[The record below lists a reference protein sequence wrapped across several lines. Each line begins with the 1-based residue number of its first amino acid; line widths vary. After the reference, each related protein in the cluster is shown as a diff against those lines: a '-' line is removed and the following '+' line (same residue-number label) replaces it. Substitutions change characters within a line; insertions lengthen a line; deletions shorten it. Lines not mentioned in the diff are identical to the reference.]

1 MFSKIIHLSIR
12 NKVYVLIAS
21 MLLLIIGIYN
31 LTILP
36 IDAVPDITNNQIVVI
51 TTSPSL
57 SAGDVERFIT
67 IPIEQSLATIPNR
80 VELRSFSRFGLSI
93 VTIVFKD
100 NIDIYWARQQVSENL
115 AEIQSVIPTNI
126 GIPTLGPVTTGLGEI
141 FQYTVVPKK
150 GYEEKYSLQ
159 DLREIQ
165 DWIIRKNLLGTEGV
179 ADVSSFGGK
188 VRQYQI
194 SLEQEKLNAYNVS
207 IQEIFDAIASNNQN
221 AGGAYIERG
230 SNTYSIRTEGLVTTK
245 EELGSIVVKHTL
257 NGIPILVRDV
267 ATVAFGS
274 AIRYGALVQNDYG
287 EVTGGV
293 VMMIKNGNS
302 NHVIKNVKDRI
313 ATIEKG
319 LPEGIVIEPFLDRT
333 KMVNASIRTVSTN
346 LIEGAL
352 IVIFI
357 LVLFLGNIRAGLI
370 VASVIP
376 LSMLFAVIAM
386 NLFGVSGN
394 LMSLGAI
401 DFGLIVDGAVIIVE
415 AVLHQ
420 LHQLIGTQNNN
431 EKSIDTIV
439 ENSSSKMIQSAVF
452 GQAIILIVYVPIL
465 TLVGI
470 EGKMFKPMAQT
481 VCFALI
487 GAFILSLTYI
497 PVMSSL
503 VLKIP
508 PSEKKNFSDK
518 FIQFIEKIYRK
529 TLFTAIRWSK
539 QIIIGTFAIF
549 IVSVYIFST
558 LGGEFIPT
566 LEEGDF
572 AVEFRI
578 LTGGSL
584 QETIDATS
592 KSMQLLKSKF
602 PEIEKIVAK
611 IGSGEIPTDPM
622 PIEAAD
628 MMVVLKNKSDWSSAK
643 SFPELSEKMSHV
655 LEDIPGI
662 SFSFQYPV
670 QMRFNELM
678 TGAKQDVVVKIYG
691 ENLDSLEKYAK
702 KVGNEIQTIN
712 GATQM
717 YVEQVVG
724 LPQIVIQFNRDALA
738 QYGISIQT
746 ANNIVQT
753 MLAGSTAGILYEG
766 ERRFEIVLR
775 MNNAMKKNI
784 DDIKNFYI
792 PTSHGKPVPLST
804 IADVK
809 IVNGPN
815 QIQRDDTKR
824 RIVIGFNV
832 QGRDVASVVEELQKK
847 LPETVSLPAGYF
859 ITYGGQFENLE
870 HAKNR
875 LLIAVPIALLL
886 IFFLLY
892 IAFNSL
898 KNGVLIFTAIPLS
911 AIGGIIALWL
921 RSMPFSISAG
931 IGFIALFGVAV
942 LNGIVLISEI
952 ERRKSMIGT
961 SLLSSIIG
969 GAVSRIRPVLMTA
982 AVASLG
988 FIPMAFST
996 GSGSEVQRPLATV
1009 VIGGLVSSTLL
1020 TLLFLPLVLLA
1031 INHIKLRPKKI
1042 KSISIVGLFF
1052 IIAFVSPFGLEAQ
1065 TSTTPSIRFA
1075 SEAEIIEIVSSNNVR
1090 RKQQLLE
1097 IDASSVLEKSAS
1109 DIPKTILGT
1118 DLGQYNSSF
1127 FDTKFS
1133 VQQSIAFP
1141 TVYSKRYDVLQANT
1155 NVSRAEHQLK
1165 EILLVNETKRIY
1177 NEIQFFA
1184 TQQRIYDEID
1194 SIITQMV
1201 KREEARLQF
1210 GTTDRSAFYQLT
1222 LLKTQ
1227 QSFSKNKNINQLRK
1241 AQIEL
1246 SQLTNDGM
1254 LYMPNE
1260 EFSKRS
1266 IRIDSL
1272 VISHPQIQLAQSR
1285 LSQLQHS
1292 KELRNSQLL
1301 PDIHLS
1307 IANQSLKGWMTTNGV
1322 DQFFSEATT
1331 RYNSVQ
1337 LGFGFSLF
1345 TKADRATIE
1354 SIEVGEAIATLEVQK
1369 TNDLVSNQQ
1378 KRIVSQLKN
1387 NEQLLLQFESSI
1399 IPESDKILSM
1409 FQQQYSVGAIS
1420 YIEWST
1426 NILSVLT
1433 TRLQYLETIR
1443 DFNQTVIEA
1452 EFYNVTTY

>member
-12 NKVYVLIAS
+12 NKVYVLIATI
-21 MLLLIIGIYN
+21 LLLIAGVYN

-51 TTSPSL
+51 TSSPSL
-57 SAGDVERFIT
+57 AAGDVERFIT
-67 IPIEQSLATIPNR
+67 IPIEQSIATIPGR
-80 VELRSFSRFGLSI
+80 IELRSFSRFGLSI

-100 NIDIYWARQQVSENL
+100 EIDIYWARQQVSEHL
-115 AEIQSVIPTNI
+115 SEIQSSIPTSI

-150 GYEEKYSLQ
+150 GFEEKYSLQ

-165 DWIIRKNLLGTEGV
+165 DWIVRKNLLGTEGV

-194 SLEQEKLNAYNVS
+194 SLEQEKLSAFNIT
-207 IQEIFDAIASNNQN
+207 IQEIYDAISANNQN

-230 SNTYSIRTEGLVTTK
+230 SNTYSIRTEGLLTNK
-245 EELGSIVVKHTL
+245 EELGSIVIKHTKD
-257 NGIPILVRDV
+257 GIPILIRDV
-267 ATVAFGS
+267 ASVTFGS
-274 AIRYGALVQNDYG
+274 AIRYGALVQNDLG
-287 EVTGGV
+287 EVAGGV

-302 NHVIKNVKDRI
+302 NQIIKKVKERI

-319 LPEGIVIEPFLDRT
+319 LPEGIAIEPFLDRT
-333 KMVNASIRTVSTN
+333 KMVNASINTVSTN

-420 LHQLIGTQNNN
+420 IQFLIGRQKQTNHTV
-431 EKSIDTIV
+431 DTIV
-439 ENSSSKMIQSAVF
+439 ENANSKMISSAIF

-487 GAFILSLTYI
+487 GACILSITYI

-503 VLKIP
+503 FLKIP
-508 PSEKKNFSDK
+508 EFHKKNFSDR
-518 FIQFIEKIYRK
+518 FIQFFEKIYRK
-529 TLFTAIRWSK
+529 TLFTSIRLSK
-539 QIIIGTFAIF
+539 FIITGTI
-549 IVSVYIFST
+549 IVFVISIYIFTT

-584 QETIDATS
+584 QETIDAS
-592 KSMQLLKSKF
+592 YKSMQLLKSRF
-602 PEIEKIVAK
+602 PEIEKVVAK

-628 MMVVLKNKSDWSSAK
+628 IMIILKPKNQWISAT
-643 SFPELSEKMSHV
+643 SFDELSEKMSHV
-655 LEDIPGI
+655 LEEIPGV

-678 TGAKQDVVVKIYG
+678 TGAKQDIVVKIYG
-691 ENLDSLEKYAK
+691 ENLDSLEKYAQ
-702 KVGNEIQTIN
+702 KVGNKIQTVQ
-712 GATQM
+712 GATQL
-717 YVEQVVG
+717 YVEQVEG
-724 LPQIVIQFNRDALA
+724 LPQIVISFDRNALSR
-738 QYGISIQT
+738 YGVSIES
-746 ANNIVQT
+746 ANTVVQT
-753 MLAGSTAGILYEG
+753 MLAGSTVGTLYEG
-766 ERRFEIVLR
+766 ERRFDIVLR
-775 MNNAMKKNI
+775 MKDAISKNI
-784 DDIKNFYI
+784 EDIKNFYI
-792 PTSHGKPVPLST
+792 PTMHGNTIPLST
-804 IADVK
+804 IANVT
-809 IVNGPN
+809 IVSGPN

-832 QGRDVASVVEELQKK
+832 QGADVASVVAELQKK
-847 LPETVSLPAGYF
+847 LPESVALPSGYF

-892 IAFNSL
+892 LAFKSIQNAI
-898 KNGVLIFTAIPLS
+898 LIFTAIPLS
-911 AIGGIIALWL
+911 IIGGILALWI

-952 ERRKSMIGT
+952 ERRKSMIGA
-961 SLLSSIIG
+961 SLVSSIIG
-969 GAVSRIRPVLMTA
+969 GAISRIRPVLMTA

-996 GSGSEVQRPLATV
+996 SSGSEVQRPLATV

-1020 TLLFLPLVLLA
+1020 TLLFLPLILLA
-1031 INHIKLRPKKI
+1031 IHQFRSKYINKFTAIIFLF
-1042 KSISIVGLFF
+1042 SIV
-1052 IIAFVSPFGLEAQ
+1052 SPLVVNAQ
-1065 TSTTPSIRFA
+1065 TQSTNSIRYVT
-1075 SEAEIIEIVSSNNVR
+1075 EEEILEIVLANNLTH
-1090 RKQQLLE
+1090 KQHLLE
-1097 IDASSVLEKSAS
+1097 IEANKILEQSSA
-1109 DIPKTILGT
+1109 DIPKTVVSS

-1133 VQQSIAFP
+1133 IEQSFSFP
-1141 TVYSKRYDVLQANT
+1141 TVYAKRKEMLEANT
-1155 NVSRAEHQLK
+1155 KVSQAEHQLNEETLK
-1165 EILLVNETKRIY
+1165 HETKQLF
-1177 NEIQFFA
+1177 NEIQFLVA
-1184 TQQRIYDEID
+1184 QQGIYLEID
-1194 SIITQMV
+1194 SILNQMLL
-1201 KREEARLQF
+1201 REEARLKF
-1210 GTTDRSAFYQLT
+1210 GTNDRTAYYQLT
-1222 LLKTQ
+1222 LLITQ
-1227 QSFSKNKNINQLRK
+1227 QTFSRTKNENFLRK

-1246 SQLTNDGM
+1246 MQKTNDGIM
-1254 LYMPNE
+1254 YLPTVTLT
-1260 EFSKRS
+1260 KRS
-1266 IRIDSL
+1266 FKTDSI
-1272 VISHPQIQLAQSR
+1272 VQFHPQIKIAQSR
-1285 LSQLQHS
+1285 LEQIQSS
-1292 KELRNSQLL
+1292 KEVKNSQLL
-1301 PDIHLS
+1301 PDFHLS
-1307 IANQSLKGWMTTNGV
+1307 YANQSLKGWMTSNGGN
-1322 DQFFSEATT
+1322 DFYSDSWNRF
-1331 RYNSVQ
+1331 NSVQ
-1337 LGFGFSLF
+1337 LGLGFSIF
-1345 TKADRATIE
+1345 MKADKATIE
-1354 SIEVGEAIATLEVQK
+1354 SIQVGEAIATLEVKK
-1369 TNDLVSNQQ
+1369 TVDLLSNHQI
-1378 KRIVSQLKN
+1378 RIINQLKLE
-1387 NEQLLLQFESSI
+1387 EQLLQKFETSLV
-1399 IPESDKILSM
+1399 PESQKILAM
-1409 FQQQYSVGAIS
+1409 FQKQYDNGAIS
-1420 YIEWST
+1420 YLEWST

-1443 DFNQTVIEA
+1443 DFNRSVIEA
-1452 EFYNVTTY
+1452 EFYNLPLN

>member
-1 MFSKIIHLSIR
+1 MFSKIIQISIR
-12 NKVYVLIAS
+12 NKIYVLIAS
-21 MLLLIIGIYN
+21 LILFIAGIYN

-57 SAGDVERFIT
+57 AAADVERFIT
-67 IPIEQSLATIPNR
+67 IPIEQSIATIPGR
-80 VELRSFSRFGLSI
+80 IELRSFSRFGLSI

-100 NIDIYWARQQVSENL
+100 NIDIYWARQQVSEQL
-115 AEIQSVIPTNI
+115 SQIQSSIPTSI

-141 FQYTVVPKK
+141 FQYTVVAKK

-165 DWIIRKNLLGTEGV
+165 DWIVRKNLLGTEGV

-194 SLEQEKLNAYNVS
+194 SLEQEKLSAFNIS
-207 IQEIFDAIASNNQN
+207 IQEIFDAVNANNEN

-230 SNTYSIRTEGLVTTK
+230 SNTYSIRTEGLITNK
-245 EELGSIVVKHTL
+245 ETLQSIVVRRTKE
-257 NGIPILVRDV
+257 GIPIVLGDV
-267 ATVAFGS
+267 ATVEDGS
-274 AIRYGALVQNDYG
+274 ALRYGALVQSSIG
-287 EVTGGV
+287 EVSGGI

-302 NHVIKNVKDRI
+302 SQIIKNVKDKI
-313 ATIEKG
+313 ALIEKG
-319 LPEGIVIEPFLDRT
+319 LPEGIAIEPFLDRT
-333 KMVNASIRTVSTN
+333 KMVNASISTVSTN

-352 IVIFI
+352 IVIFV

-386 NLFGVSGN
+386 NIFGVSGN

-415 AVLHQ
+415 SVLHQ
-420 LHQLIGTQNNN
+420 IQQHVSVHQKTEN
-431 EKSIDTIV
+431 SIDSIV
-439 ENSSSKMIQSAVF
+439 ESSSSKMIQSAVF
-452 GQAIILIVYVPIL
+452 GQAIILIVYIPIL

-487 GAFILSLTYI
+487 GAFILSLTYV
-497 PVMSSL
+497 PVMSAL
-503 VLKIP
+503 ILKFP
-508 PSEKKNFSDK
+508 TRTKRTFSDI
-518 FIQFIEKIYRK
+518 FIQFIERWYRK
-529 TLFTAIRWSK
+529 TLLGAIRKSSF
-539 QIIIGTFAIF
+539 ILVGTIVIF
-549 IVSVYIFST
+549 IASVLLFIT

-584 QETIDATS
+584 QETIDAS
-592 KSMQLLKSKF
+592 YKSMQLLQSKF
-602 PEIEKIVAK
+602 PEIEKVVAK

-622 PIEAAD
+622 PMEAAD
-628 MMVVLKNKSDWSSAK
+628 MMIILKKKSEWTSAN
-643 SFPELSEKMSHV
+643 SFDELAEKMSHT

-691 ENLDSLEKYAK
+691 ESLDSLEKYAQ
-702 KVGNEIQTIN
+702 KVSSQIQTIS

-717 YVEQVVG
+717 YVEQVIG
-724 LPQIVIQFNRDALA
+724 LPQIVVQFHRDALA
-738 QYGISIQT
+738 RNGISIQT
-746 ANNIVQT
+746 ANSVVQT
-753 MLAGSTAGILYEG
+753 MLAGSTAGSVYEG
-766 ERRFEIVLR
+766 ERRFDIVLR
-775 MNNAMKKNI
+775 MKNAMSKNI

-792 PTSHGKPVPLST
+792 PTSHGNFVQLSS
-804 IADVK
+804 IADIK

-832 QGRDVASVVEELQKK
+832 QGSDVASVVEELQTK
-847 LPETVSLPAGYF
+847 LSTNISLPSGYF

-875 LLIAVPIALLL
+875 LLIAVPLALLL

-892 IAFNSL
+892 IAFSSFKNSI
-898 KNGVLIFTAIPLS
+898 LIFSAIPLS
-911 AIGGIIALWL
+911 AIGGIVALWL

-952 ERRKSMIGT
+952 ERRKTQIGT
-961 SLLSSIIG
+961 SLLYSIIS

-1020 TLLFLPLVLLA
+1020 TLLFIPLVLLA
-1031 INHIKLRPKKI
+1031 IQRFSFKSFSFKNRTTVLVVLL
-1042 KSISIVGLFF
+1042 SISIS
-1052 IIAFVSPFGLEAQ
+1052 ATSATAQMNQQESTQYVSEK
-1065 TSTTPSIRFA
+1065 
-1075 SEAEIIEIVSSNNVR
+1075 EIVEIVVENNLS
-1090 RKQQLLE
+1090 RKQQLLG
-1097 IDASSVLEKSAS
+1097 IDASKILEQTSAE
-1109 DIPKTILGT
+1109 IPKTLLST

-1133 VQQSIAFP
+1133 LQQSFEFP
-1141 TVYSKRYDVLQANT
+1141 TVYSNRSDLLQANT
-1155 NVSRAEHQLK
+1155 KVSLSEYQLN
-1165 EILLVNETKRIY
+1165 EALLRTETKRLY
-1177 NEIQFFA
+1177 VEIQYYLA
-1184 TQQRIYDEID
+1184 QQRIYEEID
-1194 SIITQMV
+1194 SILIQMMI
-1201 KREEARLQF
+1201 REEAKLQF
-1210 GTTDRSAFYQLT
+1210 GSTD
-1222 LLKTQ
+1222 KTAMYHISLVQSQ
-1227 QSFSKNKNINQLRK
+1227 QSFAKTKNANLLRT

-1246 SQLTNDGM
+1246 SQLTNTRV
-1254 LYMPNE
+1254 LYLP
-1260 EFSKRS
+1260 SVPLTKRN
-1266 IRIDSL
+1266 IVRDTTTA
-1272 VISHPQIQLAQSR
+1272 VHPQIQLARTMLDQQKYTR
-1285 LSQLQHS
+1285 
-1292 KELRNSQLL
+1292 EVRNSQLL
-1301 PDIHLS
+1301 PEIHLS

-1322 DQFFSEATT
+1322 DEYYSDAGN

-1337 LGFGFSLF
+1337 IGFGISLF
-1345 TKADRATIE
+1345 SKAERAMIE
-1354 SIEVGEAIATLEVQK
+1354 SIQVGEAIAELEIRK
-1369 TNDLVSNQQ
+1369 SNDNLTNQQ
-1378 KRIVSQLKN
+1378 SRIATNLRA
-1387 NEQLLLQFESSI
+1387 NEQLLQQYEKTL
-1399 IPESDKILSM
+1399 IPESEKILTL
-1409 FQQQYSVGAIS
+1409 FQQQYALGAIS

-1443 DFNQTVIEA
+1443 DFNQSAIEA

>member
-1 MFSKIIHLSIR
+1 MFSKIIHISIR
-12 NKVYVLIAS
+12 NKIYVLIAS
-21 MLLLIIGIYN
+21 LILFIAGIYN

-57 SAGDVERFIT
+57 AAADVERFIT
-67 IPIEQSLATIPNR
+67 IPIEQSIATIPGR
-80 VELRSFSRFGLSI
+80 IELRSFSRFGLSI

-100 NIDIYWARQQVSENL
+100 NIDIYWARQQVSEQL
-115 AEIQSVIPTNI
+115 SQIQSSIPTSI

-141 FQYTVVPKK
+141 FQYTVVAKK

-165 DWIIRKNLLGTEGV
+165 DWIVRKNLLGTEGV

-194 SLEQEKLNAYNVS
+194 SLEQEKLSAFNIS
-207 IQEIFDAIASNNQN
+207 IQDIFDAVNTNNEN

-230 SNTYSIRTEGLVTTK
+230 SNTYSIRTEGLITSK
-245 EELGSIVVKHTL
+245 EALQSIVVRRTKE
-257 NGIPILVRDV
+257 GIPIILGDV
-267 ATVAFGS
+267 ATVEDGS
-274 AIRYGALVQNDYG
+274 ALRYGALVQSSIG
-287 EVTGGV
+287 EVSGGI

-302 NHVIKNVKDRI
+302 SQIIKKVKDKI
-313 ATIEKG
+313 ALIEKG
-319 LPEGIVIEPFLDRT
+319 LPEGITIEPFLDRT
-333 KMVNASIRTVSTN
+333 KMVNSSISTVSTN

-352 IVIFI
+352 IVIFV

-386 NLFGVSGN
+386 NIFGVSGN

-415 AVLHQ
+415 SVLHQ
-420 LHQLIGTQNNN
+420 MQQHVGFHQKTEN
-431 EKSIDTIV
+431 SIDSIV
-439 ENSSSKMIQSAVF
+439 ESSSSKMIQSAVF
-452 GQAIILIVYVPIL
+452 GQAIILIVYIPIL

-487 GAFILSLTYI
+487 GAFILSLTYV
-497 PVMSSL
+497 PVMSAL
-503 VLKIP
+503 LLKFPIT
-508 PSEKKNFSDK
+508 SKRTFSDK
-518 FIQFIEKIYRK
+518 FIQFLERWYRK
-529 TLFTAIRWSK
+529 TLLNAIRKSSF
-539 QIIIGTFAIF
+539 ILVGTLVIF
-549 IVSVYIFST
+549 IASVLLFTT

-584 QETIDATS
+584 QETIDAS
-592 KSMQLLKSKF
+592 YKSMQLLRFKF
-602 PEIEKIVAK
+602 PEIEKVVAK

-628 MMVVLKNKSDWSSAK
+628 MMIILKKKSDWTSAK
-643 SFPELSEKMSHV
+643 SFDELAEKMSHT

-662 SFSFQYPV
+662 SYSFQYPV

-691 ENLDSLEKYAK
+691 ESLDSLEKYAQ
-702 KVGNEIQTIN
+702 KVSSQIQTIK
-712 GATQM
+712 GASQI
-717 YVEQVVG
+717 YVEQVIG
-724 LPQIVIQFNRDALA
+724 LPQIVVQFHREALA
-738 QYGISIQT
+738 RNGISIQT
-746 ANNIVQT
+746 ANSVVQT
-753 MLAGSTAGILYEG
+753 MLAGSTAGTVYEG
-766 ERRFEIVLR
+766 ERRFDIVLR
-775 MNNAMKKNI
+775 MKNAMSKNI

-792 PTSHGKPVPLST
+792 PTSHGNFVPLSA
-804 IADVK
+804 IADIN

-832 QGRDVASVVEELQKK
+832 QGSDVAGVVEELQSKIS
-847 LPETVSLPAGYF
+847 TSVSLPSAYF
-859 ITYGGQFENLE
+859 ITYGGQFENLQ

-875 LLIAVPIALLL
+875 LLIAVPLALLL

-892 IAFNSL
+892 IAFSSFKNSI
-898 KNGVLIFTAIPLS
+898 LIFSAIPLS
-911 AIGGIIALWL
+911 AIGGIVALWI

-952 ERRKSMIGT
+952 ERRKTQIGT
-961 SLLSSIIG
+961 SLLYSIVS

-1020 TLLFLPLVLLA
+1020 TLLFIPLLLLA
-1031 INHIKLRPKKI
+1031 IQRFSL
-1042 KSISIVGLFF
+1042 KSIGLNNRTTVLVVLLSIGIF
-1052 IIAFVSPFGLEAQ
+1052 ATSAKAQTYQQESTQFVSEQ
-1065 TSTTPSIRFA
+1065 
-1075 SEAEIIEIVSSNNVR
+1075 EILEIVIENNLS
-1090 RKQQLLE
+1090 RKQQLLG
-1097 IDASSVLEKSAS
+1097 IDASKILEQTSVQ
-1109 DIPKTILGT
+1109 IPKTLIST

-1133 VQQSIAFP
+1133 LQQSFEFP
-1141 TVYSKRYDVLQANT
+1141 TVYSNRSDLLQANSK
-1155 NVSRAEHQLK
+1155 VSLSEHQLK
-1165 EILLVNETKRIY
+1165 EAMLRTETKRLY
-1177 NEIQFFA
+1177 TDIQFYIS
-1184 TQQRIYDEID
+1184 QQRIYEEID
-1194 SIITQMV
+1194 SILIQMMI
-1201 KREEARLQF
+1201 REEAKLQY
-1210 GTTDRSAFYQLT
+1210 GSTERSALYHISLLQSQQLFFKT
-1222 LLKTQ
+1222 KNANLLRT
-1227 QSFSKNKNINQLRK
+1227 

-1246 SQLTNDGM
+1246 SQLTNNSIFY
-1254 LYMPNE
+1254 LPTE
-1260 EFSKRS
+1260 PLTKRKMF
-1266 IRIDSL
+1266 RDSTTA
-1272 VISHPQIQLAQSR
+1272 VHPQIQLARTLLEQQKHTR
-1285 LSQLQHS
+1285 
-1292 KELRNSQLL
+1292 EVRNSQLL
-1301 PDIHLS
+1301 PEIHLS
-1307 IANQSLKGWMTTNGV
+1307 IENQSLKGWMTTNGV
-1322 DQFFSEATT
+1322 DEYYSSAGN

-1337 LGFGFSLF
+1337 LGFGISLF
-1345 TKADRATIE
+1345 TKAEHAMIE
-1354 SIEVGEAIATLEVQK
+1354 SIRVGEAIAELEIRK
-1369 TNDLVSNQQ
+1369 SNDNVTNQQ
-1378 KRIVSQLKN
+1378 YRIVTHLRA
-1387 NEQLLLQFESSI
+1387 NEKLLLQYEKTL
-1399 IPESDKILSM
+1399 IPESEKILTL
-1409 FQQQYSVGAIS
+1409 FQQQYALGAIS

-1433 TRLQYLETIR
+1433 TKLQYLETIR
-1443 DFNQTVIEA
+1443 DFNQSAIEA

>member
-1 MFSKIIHLSIR
+1 MFSKVIHFSIR
-12 NKVYVLIAS
+12 NKVYVLIGS
-21 MLLLIIGIYN
+21 LLLLIAGIYN

-57 SAGDVERFIT
+57 AAADVERFIT
-67 IPIEQSLATIPNR
+67 IPIEQSIATIPGR
-80 VELRSFSRFGLSI
+80 IELRSFSRFGLSI

-100 NIDIYWARQQVSENL
+100 NIDIYWARQQVSEHL
-115 AEIQSVIPTNI
+115 SEIQSVIPATI

-194 SLEQEKLNAYNVS
+194 SLEQEKLSAYNISV
-207 IQEIFDAIASNNQN
+207 QEIYDVVSSNNQN

-230 SNTYSIRTEGLVTTK
+230 SNTYSIRTEGLISTK
-245 EELGSIVVKHTL
+245 EELGSVVIKHTQE
-257 NGIPILVRDV
+257 GIPILVRDV
-267 ATVAFGS
+267 ATVSFGS
-274 AIRYGALVQNDYG
+274 ALRYGALVQNDFG
-287 EVTGGV
+287 EVSGGI

-302 NHVIKNVKDRI
+302 SQIIKKVKDRI

-319 LPEGIVIEPFLDRT
+319 LPEGIAIEPFLDRT
-333 KMVNASIRTVSTN
+333 KMVNASIQTVSTN
-346 LIEGAL
+346 LLEGAL

-370 VASVIP
+370 VATVIP

-420 LHQLIGTQNNN
+420 IRQYIGKKDTSNLTVD
-431 EKSIDTIV
+431 SIVQSAST
-439 ENSSSKMIQSAVF
+439 KMIQSAVF

-487 GAFILSLTYI
+487 GAFILSLTYV
-497 PVMSSL
+497 PVMSAL
-503 VLKIP
+503 FLKIP
-508 PSEKKNFSDK
+508 TTLKLNFSDK
-518 FIQFIEKIYRK
+518 FILFIERIYRK
-529 TLFTAIRWSK
+529 TLFKAIRWSK
-539 QIIIGTFAIF
+539 FIIVGTVIVFSLSIF
-549 IVSVYIFST
+549 VFFT

-584 QETIDATS
+584 QETIEAS
-592 KSMQLLKSKF
+592 YKSLQLLKSSY
-602 PEIEKIVAK
+602 PEIEKVVAK

-628 MMVVLKNKSDWSSAK
+628 MMIILKPKNQWTSATT
-643 SFPELSEKMSHV
+643 FDELAEKMEQT
-655 LEDIPGI
+655 LQAIPGI
-662 SFSFQYPV
+662 TVSFQYPV

-691 ENLDSLEKYAK
+691 ENLDSLEKYAQ
-702 KVGNEIQTIN
+702 KVANQIQSIQ
-712 GATQM
+712 GANQL

-724 LPQIVIQFNRDALA
+724 LPQIVVQFNRDALA
-738 QYGISIQT
+738 RYGITIQS
-746 ANNIVQT
+746 ANTVVQT
-753 MLAGSTAGILYEG
+753 MLAGSNVGILYEG
-766 ERRFEIVLR
+766 ERRFDIVLR
-775 MNNAMKKNI
+775 MKDATSKNI

-792 PTSHGKPVPLST
+792 PTMHGNPVPLST
-804 IADVK
+804 VADVR
-809 IVNGPN
+809 IINGPN

-832 QGRDVASVVEELQKK
+832 QNRDVASVVEELQNNLPTSVK
-847 LPETVSLPAGYF
+847 LPTGYF
-859 ITYGGQFENLE
+859 MTYGGQFENFE

-875 LLIAVPIALLL
+875 LLIAVPVALLL

-892 IAFNSL
+892 LAFKSV
-898 KNGVLIFTAIPLS
+898 KNGILIFTSIPLS
-911 AIGGIIALWL
+911 IIGGIFALWL

-952 ERRKSMIGT
+952 ERRKSMIGAT
-961 SLLSSIIG
+961 FLSSIIG
-969 GAVSRIRPVLMTA
+969 GAISRIRPVLMTA

-988 FIPMAFST
+988 FLPMAFST

-1009 VIGGLVSSTLL
+1009 VIGGLLSSTLL
-1020 TLLFLPLVLLA
+1020 TLIFLPLVLLA
-1031 INHIKLRPKKI
+1031 IHHLRLNTSIVKLRSMFILLVVFVLVLPN
-1042 KSISIVGLFF
+1042 IVT
-1052 IIAFVSPFGLEAQ
+1052 AQ
-1065 TSTTPSIRFA
+1065 TQTPISFQ
-1075 SEAEIIEIVSSNNVR
+1075 SVNENEIIKIVLENNIQN
-1090 RKQQLLE
+1090 KQQLLQ
-1097 IDASSVLEKSAS
+1097 IDATTVLEKSS
-1109 DIPKTILGT
+1109 FDIPKTILGT
-1118 DLGQYNSSF
+1118 ELGQFNSSF
-1127 FDTKFS
+1127 FDTKFTIE
-1133 VQQSIAFP
+1133 QSFSFP
-1141 TVYSKRYDVLQANT
+1141 TVYSKRNDLLQSNT
-1155 NVSRAEHQLK
+1155 MVSRAEQRLQ
-1165 EILLVNETKRIY
+1165 EAYLLYETKRIF
-1177 NEIQFFA
+1177 NDIQYFTA
-1184 TQQRIYDEID
+1184 QQRIYEEID
-1194 SIITQMV
+1194 SIINQMLI
-1201 KREEARLQF
+1201 REEARLKN
-1210 GTTDRSAFYQLT
+1210 GTTDKSVLYQLT
-1222 LLKTQ
+1222 LIQSQ
-1227 QSFSKNKNINQLRK
+1227 QTFSKTKNTNSLQK
-1241 AQIEL
+1241 SQIEL
-1246 SQLTNDGM
+1246 SQLTNNGT
-1254 LYMPNE
+1254 LYIP
-1260 EFSKRS
+1260 SVPLKKRTV
-1266 IRIDSL
+1266 RTDSVTIL
-1272 VISHPQIQLAQSR
+1272 HPQLQLAQSK
-1285 LSQLQHS
+1285 LKQLQQS
-1292 KELRNSQLL
+1292 KELQNSQLL

-1307 IANQSLKGWMTTNGV
+1307 IANQSLKGWITTNGI
-1322 DQFFSEATT
+1322 DEYYSDSWN
-1331 RYNSVQ
+1331 RYNSAHLG
-1337 LGFGFSLF
+1337 LGFSIF

-1354 SIEVGEAIATLEVQK
+1354 AMLVSEQIASLEVRK
-1369 TNDLVSNQQ
+1369 TEDNLSNQQ
-1378 KRIVSQLKN
+1378 IRIVNQLKAD
-1387 NEQLLLQFESSI
+1387 EKLLQNYESKI
-1399 IPESDKILSM
+1399 IPESEKILSM
-1409 FQQQYSVGAIS
+1409 FQQQYSLGAIS

-1443 DFNQTVIEA
+1443 DYNQTVIEA
-1452 EFYNVTTY
+1452 EFYNIITY